1 MQLLNRE
8 LKQSQWNSS
17 RQRAVVRDSRVLFL
31 LEPMSRCKLCSK
43 LARLETGQQLD
54 QGRTQSWFHFCFS
67 FSRFLRMSWGFKCV
81 HDLFSMTVE
90 KVDIIMITMM
100 ILTHSWLSRG
110 RVVSTSLQ
118 AAKLRLGEIIDED
131 HDLIWL
137 RPWKWLPTVMLI
149 LEILLLILYDGWIC
163 YGNLWW
169 SG

>member
-1 MQLLNRE
+1 MKLFKTACSCARQPSPVSAGADVPMQTVLKVGKTGDWTAIGSGSDPVLVSLLFF
-8 LKQSQWNSS
+8 LQWGN
-17 RQRAVVRDSRVLFL
+17 
-31 LEPMSRCKLCSK
+31 P
-43 LARLETGQQLD
+43 
-54 QGRTQSWFHFCFS
+54 
-67 FSRFLRMSWGFKCV
+67 FLRMSWGFKCV

-137 RPWKWLPTVMLI
+137 RPWKLLSMIMLI
-149 LEILLLILYDGWIC
+149 LEILLLILYDGWLC

>member
-8 LKQSQWNSS
+8 LKQGQWNSS
-17 RQRAVVRDSRVLFL
+17 RQRAVVRVLFL

-67 FSRFLRMSWGFKCV
+67 FIRFLRMSWGFKCV

-90 KVDIIMITMM
+90 KVDIIMIMMM

-137 RPWKWLPTVMLI
+137 KLWKWLSMVILI
-149 LEILLLILYDGWIC
+149 LEILLLILYDGWLC
-163 YGNLWW
+163 YGNIWW
-169 SG
+169 SC

>member
-17 RQRAVVRDSRVLFL
+17 RQRAVVRDSQVLFL

-43 LARLETGQQLD
+43 LTRLETGHWTAIGSWSDPVLFLLLIFLQW
-54 QGRTQSWFHFCFS
+54 GR
-67 FSRFLRMSWGFKCV
+67 RFLRMSWGFKCV

-131 HDLIWL
+131 HDLLWL

-149 LEILLLILYDGWIC
+149 LEILLLILYDGC
-163 YGNLWW
+163 MLW
-169 SG
+169 